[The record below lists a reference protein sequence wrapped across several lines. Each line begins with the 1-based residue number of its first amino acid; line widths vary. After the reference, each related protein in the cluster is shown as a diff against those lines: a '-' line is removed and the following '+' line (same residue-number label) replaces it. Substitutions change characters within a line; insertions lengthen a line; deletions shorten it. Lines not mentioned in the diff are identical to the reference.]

1 MVAPLGSTKLSM
13 RLIINEIRALM
24 SPTVISSLLK
34 WGIDD
39 MIPALGPFRRN
50 KFPLKHEEKHLLKA
64 ISKWL
69 ERDEEMAFFN
79 RQKYNWQYNIRRAR

>member
-50 KFPLKHEEKHLLKA
+50 KFRLSMKKASSKA

-69 ERDEEMAFFN
+69 ERDEEIGFFSIGKI
-79 RQKYNWQYNIRRAR
+79 QLAV